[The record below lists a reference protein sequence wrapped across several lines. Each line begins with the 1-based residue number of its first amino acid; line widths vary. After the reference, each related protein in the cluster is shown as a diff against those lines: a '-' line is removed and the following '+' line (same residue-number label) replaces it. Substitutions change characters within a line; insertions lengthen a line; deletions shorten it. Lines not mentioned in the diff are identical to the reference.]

1 MSAKA
6 LKVTGSLGLGEK
18 YIYPL
23 YISCGMEKDGGE
35 DIFDRRVS
43 RRKAV
48 STAVAAGAVVG
59 VGIIAGVGG
68 YLAGSATG
76 GVRTETKT
84 VTAGAQTVTTTVT
97 MPTTI
102 TAGLAGEFGKGYKF
116 VYITH
121 GGEENVFWN
130 SVNLG
135 MTEAATLTG
144 ASAVMYRPKRE
155 GDLAQEVA
163 NFESAIALKPD
174 GIVVPIAYTELLPLV
189 KKASDEG
196 IPVLVANIDA
206 PDPRERIKAGG
217 LAYIGQSLRQA
228 GYYLAENLSKYFPS
242 GSHALILMEG
252 PGQVWAEERAA
263 GIIQF
268 LKEYNCTYERLDVS
282 FEPAVVE
289 SRTSAYLQA
298 KPETKAV
305 FSVGYMAYVAGNILQ
320 KMGKKPGE
328 VAVGSFDLVPPVI
341 DGIKSGY
348 VTITIDQQP
357 YLQGFLPI
365 VQLVLMKKYAL
376 GSWDVNTG
384 NAIVDKSN
392 VTKVEQLS
400 KRGYR

>member
-1 MSAKA
+1 MSGKM
-6 LKVTGSLGLGEK
+6 KRIGF
-18 YIYPL
+18 
-23 YISCGMEKDGGE
+23 DGK
-35 DIFDRRVS
+35 IS
-43 RRKAV
+43 RREAL
-48 STAVAAGAVVG
+48 STAAKIAISAVVAG
-59 VGIIAGVGG
+59 VVAGVGG
-68 YLAGSATG
+68 YFAGSAAAPAKTT
-76 GVRTETKT
+76 TETVRET
-84 VTAGAQTVTTTVT
+84 VTAGAAATVTVPTTIT
-97 MPTTI
+97 AATTI

-116 VYITH
+116 TYITH

-130 SVNLG
+130 TVYLG
-135 MTEAATLTG
+135 MREAAALTG
-144 ASAVMYRPKRE
+144 CEAEMYRPKKE
-155 GDLAQEVA
+155 GDLAQESA

-189 KKASDEG
+189 KKATDAG

-206 PDPRERIKAGG
+206 PNPEDRIKAGG

-228 GYYLAENLSKYFPS
+228 GYFLAKNLSKYFPS

-252 PGQVWAEERAA
+252 PGMVWAEERAA

-298 KPETKAV
+298 HPETKAV

-328 VAVGSFDLVPPVI
+328 VAIGCFDLVPPVI

-348 VTITIDQQP
+348 TTLTIDQQP

-365 VQLVLMKKYAL
+365 IQLVLMKKYAL
-376 GSWDVNTG
+376 SAWDVNTG

-392 VTKVEQLS
+392 VATVEELS
-400 KRGYR
+400 KKGYR

>member
-1 MSAKA
+1 METEPEKSGRRSF
-6 LKVTGSLGLGEK
+6 LKYAVTVGATGL
-18 YIYPL
+18 I
-23 YISCGMEKDGGE
+23 
-35 DIFDRRVS
+35 
-43 RRKAV
+43 
-48 STAVAAGAVVG
+48 
-59 VGIIAGVGG
+59 VGG
-68 YLAGSATG
+68 LTYLATPKGMVA
-76 GVRTETKT
+76 T
-84 VTAGAQTVTTTVT
+84 VTVPGAGTTVT
-97 MPTTI
+97 VPTTV
-102 TAGLAGEFGKGYKF
+102 TVGAAGEFGRGYKF

-130 SVNLG
+130 SVYLG
-135 MTEAATLTG
+135 MSEAAKLVG
-144 ASAVMYRPKRE
+144 ADAVMYRPKRE

-189 KKASDEG
+189 KKATDEG

-206 PDPRERIKAGG
+206 PNPEDRIKAGG

-228 GYYLAENLSKYFPS
+228 GYFLAKNLAKNFPS

-263 GIIQF
+263 GIVQF
-268 LKEYNCTYERLDVS
+268 LEEYNCTHEKLDVS

-298 KPETKAV
+298 NPETKAV

-320 KMGKKPGE
+320 RMGKNPGE
-328 VAVGSFDLVPPVI
+328 VAVGCFDLVPPVI

-348 VTITIDQQP
+348 VTLTIDQQP

-365 VQLVLMKKYAL
+365 IQLVLMKKFAL

-392 VTKVEQLS
+392 VAIVEELS
-400 KRGYR
+400 KKGYR

>member
-1 MSAKA
+1 MASEVK
-6 LKVTGSLGLGEK
+6 K
-18 YIYPL
+18 P
-23 YISCGMEKDGGE
+23 
-35 DIFDRRVS
+35 DRRSFLKYATTV
-43 RRKAV
+43 
-48 STAVAAGAVVG
+48 GATG
-59 VGIIAGVGG
+59 LIVGG
-68 YLAGSATG
+68 LTYLATPK
-76 GVRTETKT
+76 GVVAT
-84 VTAGAQTVTTTVT
+84 VTAPVTV
-97 MPTTI
+97 
-102 TAGLAGEFGKGYKF
+102 TAGLAGELGNGYNF

-130 SVNLG
+130 SVYLG
-135 MTEAATLTG
+135 MEEAAKLTG
-144 ASAVMYRPKRE
+144 ANAVMYRPKRE

-174 GIVVPIAYTELLPLV
+174 GIIVPIAYTELLPLV
-189 KKASDEG
+189 KKATDAG

-206 PDPRERIKAGG
+206 PNPEDRIKAGG

-228 GYYLAENLSKYFPS
+228 GYFLAKTLSNYFPR

-263 GIIQF
+263 GIVQF
-268 LKEYNCTYERLDVS
+268 LKEYNSTYEKLDVS

-298 KPETKAV
+298 RPETKAV

-320 KMGKKPGE
+320 KMGKAPGE
-328 VAVGSFDLVPPVI
+328 VTVGCFDLVPPVI
-341 DGIKSGY
+341 DGIKAGY

-365 VQLVLMKKYAL
+365 IQLVLMKRYAL
-376 GSWDVNTG
+376 SSWDVNTG

-392 VTKVEQLS
+392 VATVEQLA